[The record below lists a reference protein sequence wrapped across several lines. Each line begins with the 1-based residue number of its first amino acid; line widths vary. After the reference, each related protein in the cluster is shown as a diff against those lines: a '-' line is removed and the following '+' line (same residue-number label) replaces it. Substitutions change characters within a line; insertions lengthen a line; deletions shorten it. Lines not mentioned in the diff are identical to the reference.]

1 MDNKYIVPSITNKP
15 TENIIHVPY
24 TTKDCRT
31 CGNLFQR
38 RFDLQPTCDEYF
50 RCANCRGVKSIDIK
64 SLCSIQ

>member
-1 MDNKYIVPSITNKP
+1 MDNTVTYQT
-15 TENIIHVPY
+15 TENLKNIIHVSY
-24 TTKDCRT
+24 ITKTCRT

-50 RCANCRGVKSIDIK
+50 RCDNCRGVKSIDIT

>member
-1 MDNKYIVPSITNKP
+1 MDNIETPP
-15 TENIIHVPY
+15 TTENFKNIIHVPY
-24 TTKDCRT
+24 TTKGCRT

-50 RCANCRGVKSIDIK
+50 RCDNCRGLNSVDIK